1 LKLVLYGL
9 FWHQAW
15 SSKWRQ
21 MRSLNGDKC
30 IFLRLTIWCYIT
42 NHSRIH
48 PCGKMVLPLST
59 FDYLKLFI
67 WGQSPCDSP
76 PIFWY
81 VIYYLHCSGLG
92 FCKYYFFYILRL
104 LCNYTISPS
113 FSPSSLSIY
122 SLCTISHPLPLFTL
136 IIITYIYLC
145 IHVYAY
151 TYKFLIQPAQY
162 VYCYL
167 YASFLGKSVVSF
179 SQGKNF
185 TPFQHSL
192 VACSSLYRL
201 RFGLCIVMLIL
212 YPKI

>member
-1 LKLVLYGL
+1 MHERVWWSCSGFYGL
-9 FWHQAW
+9 FLQLVSSDLSFWDLLWSILEAGALWPFSHQAW

-42 NHSRIH
+42 NHSRVH

-59 FDYLKLFI
+59 FDSLKPFI

-136 IIITYIYLC
+136 IIITYVYLC

-162 VYCYL
+162 V
-167 YASFLGKSVVSF
+167 
-179 SQGKNF
+179 
-185 TPFQHSL
+185 
-192 VACSSLYRL
+192 
-201 RFGLCIVMLIL
+201 
-212 YPKI
+212 